1 MRYSFHITALA
12 AAFLLQACGG
22 HDAVQNQ
29 SSSYKTIRVGKGN
42 GVIESKYS
50 ASLEGQQVVEIRPQ
64 ISGTITRICIEE
76 GAGVKQ
82 GEILFVIDQVP
93 YKAAVEMAEAAV
105 KNTEA
110 VKATAELTMQSNQ
123 ILYDQDIISTY
134 ELQTAKN
141 SYAAADAALA
151 QANAQLTTARNNLS
165 YTEVRSPLNGV
176 AGMIP
181 FKVGALV
188 SANSPTALVSVSDD
202 SYISAYFSLSEKQ
215 ILSLQMQFGSLE
227 AMLDNMKHVKL
238 IMSNGEVYAKE
249 GEVDAISGI
258 IDSRTGSVRLRA
270 RFENNDHLLKSGGS
284 GTVIIPTIKK
294 DCLLIPQSATYEIQ
308 EKIFVYKVVE
318 GKAVSQEVK
327 VFKLNNGSNYIV
339 ESGLEEGDTIIAEG
353 AGLIKE
359 GTRINVSEK

>member
-1 MRYSFHITALA
+1 MKRALPILVA
-12 AAFLLQACGG
+12 LLAVASCGE
-22 HDAVQNQ
+22 QNSTQ
-29 SSSYKTIRVGKGN
+29 NHSASYRTVKVVKGN

-50 ASLEGQQVVEIRPQ
+50 ASLEGRQLVEIRPQ
-64 ISGTITRICIEE
+64 VSGTITDICIEE
-76 GAGVKQ
+76 GASVKQ
-82 GEILFVIDQVP
+82 GELLFVIDQVP
-93 YKAAVEMAEAAV
+93 YKAAVEMAEAYV

-110 VKATAELTMQSNQ
+110 VMATAELTKQSNQ
-123 ILYDQDIISTY
+123 ILFDKEIISTY

-141 SYAAADAALA
+141 SYAAAEAAYA
-151 QANAQLTTARNNLS
+151 QAQAQLTQARSNLS

-188 SANSPTALVSVSDD
+188 SANSATALVSVSDD
-202 SYISAYFSLSEKQ
+202 SYISAYFSISEKQ

-227 AMLDNMKHVKL
+227 KMLENMKHVKL
-238 IMSNGEVYAKE
+238 IMSNGETYPIE

-270 RFENNDHLLKSGGS
+270 RFENSDHLLKSGGS
-284 GTVIIPTIKK
+284 GTVIIPTVKK
-294 DCLLIPQSATYEIQ
+294 NCLLIPQSSTYEIQ

-339 ESGLEEGDTIIAEG
+339 EDGLEEGDVIVAEG

-359 GTRINVSEK
+359 GTKIL